1 MQVGSAARLPL
12 IWHQA
17 VLTTTANPKAGRR
30 FGESLSLSQQVILT
44 QVFRG
49 GLELAMPTKVREAP
63 REALTFDDVLLKPGL
78 SDVMPSEVDIR
89 SRLTREISV
98 NIPIVASAMD
108 TVTEAKMAIAMAQAG
123 GVGVIHRNLEPD
135 AQAMQVRQV
144 KKFESGMVVNPLTIR
159 PEATLADALELMRE
173 YGISG
178 VPVVEGGNGGPGKL
192 VGILTNRDVRFAT
205 DASQK
210 VAELMTKDRLITVR
224 EGVGQEEAKRLLH
237 QHRIEKLL
245 VVDASY
251 RCVGLITVKDIEKAV
266 ANPNACK
273 DEQGRLRVA
282 AATTV
287 GDAGFMR
294 TEQLIDA
301 GVDLV
306 VVDTAHG
313 HSKRVLEAVNRIK
326 RLSNAVQVVAG
337 NIATG
342 DGAKALIDAGADAI
356 KVGIGPG
363 SICTTRIVAGVGVPQ
378 LTAIMDTVEAAR
390 ATDTPVIADG
400 GIKYSG
406 DLAKALA
413 AGADCAMV
421 GSLLAGTDETP
432 GEVFLYQGR
441 SYKTYRGM
449 GSVSAMAR
457 GSADRY
463 FQQDIKD
470 TLKLVPE
477 GVEGQ
482 VPYKGTAA
490 TVLHQLA
497 GGLRAAMGYVGAANL
512 TELHE
517 KAEFVR
523 ISGAG
528 LRESHVHDV
537 IVTRESPNYPT
548 RV

>member
-1 MQVGSAARLPL
+1 MAIKTVGNL
-12 IWHQA
+12 
-17 VLTTTANPKAGRR
+17 V
-30 FGESLSLSQQVILT
+30 
-44 QVFRG
+44 
-49 GLELAMPTKVREAP
+49 
-63 REALTFDDVLLKPGL
+63 EALTFDDVLIKPGL
-78 SDVMPSEVDIR
+78 SEVLPSQVDIR
-89 SRLTREISV
+89 SRITRSISV
-98 NIPIVASAMD
+98 NLPIVASAMD
-108 TVTEAKMAIAMAQAG
+108 TVTESQMAIAMAQAG
-123 GVGVIHRNLEPD
+123 GIGVLHRNLEPD
-135 AQAMQVRQV
+135 QQAAQVRQV
-144 KKFESGMVVNPLTIR
+144 KKFESGMVVNPLTIS
-159 PEATLADALELMRE
+159 PDATLADALQMMANNH
-173 YGISG
+173 ISG
-178 VPVVEGGNGGPGKL
+178 IPVVEGGGNGHAGKL
-192 VGILTNRDVRFAT
+192 VGILTNRDVRFA
-205 DASQK
+205 SNPLQQIS
-210 VAELMTKDRLITVR
+210 ELMTKDRLVTVR
-224 EGVGQEEAKRLLH
+224 ENVGQDEAKRLLH

-245 VVDASY
+245 VVDDQY

-287 GDAGFMR
+287 GDKGFER
-294 TEQLIDA
+294 TEALIDA

-313 HSKRVLEAVNRIK
+313 HSKMVLTAVSRIK
-326 RLSNAVQVVAG
+326 KKSNKVQVVAG
-337 NIATG
+337 NVATAE
-342 DGAKALIDAGADAI
+342 GAKALIDSGADAI

-378 LTAIMDTVEAAR
+378 LTAVMDSVEEAKK
-390 ATDTPVIADG
+390 TNTPVIADG

-413 AGADCAMV
+413 AGADVAMV

-449 GSVSAMAR
+449 GSVGAMAR

-482 VPYKGTAA
+482 VPYKGAAA

-497 GGLRAAMGYVGAANL
+497 GGLRAAMGYTGAKTIA
-512 TELHE
+512 EFHE
-517 KAEFVR
+517 KAQFVK
-523 ISGAG
+523 ISNAG

-537 IVTRESPNYPT
+537 LITRESPNYPS

>member
-1 MQVGSAARLPL
+1 MV
-12 IWHQA
+12 
-17 VLTTTANPKAGRR
+17 
-30 FGESLSLSQQVILT
+30 
-44 QVFRG
+44 
-49 GLELAMPTKVREAP
+49 
-63 REALTFDDVLLKPGL
+63 DD
-78 SDVMPSEVDIR
+78 
-89 SRLTREISV
+89 
-98 NIPIVASAMD
+98 
-108 TVTEAKMAIAMAQAG
+108 Q
-123 GVGVIHRNLEPD
+123 
-135 AQAMQVRQV
+135 
-144 KKFESGMVVNPLTIR
+144 
-159 PEATLADALELMRE
+159 
-173 YGISG
+173 
-178 VPVVEGGNGGPGKL
+178 
-192 VGILTNRDVRFAT
+192 
-205 DASQK
+205 
-210 VAELMTKDRLITVR
+210 
-224 EGVGQEEAKRLLH
+224 
-237 QHRIEKLL
+237 
-245 VVDASY
+245 Y

-266 ANPNACK
+266 ANPHACK

-287 GDAGFMR
+287 GDKGFDR
-294 TEQLIDA
+294 TSRLIAA

-313 HSKRVLEAVNRIK
+313 HSRSVLDAVTRIK

-337 NIATG
+337 NIATSE
-342 DGAKALIDAGADAI
+342 GAKALIDAGADAI

-378 LTAIMDTVEAAR
+378 LTAIMDAVEVAQR
-390 ATDTPVIADG
+390 SGTPVIADG

-449 GSVSAMAR
+449 GSVGAMAR

-482 VPYKGTAA
+482 VPYKGAAA
-490 TVLHQLA
+490 TVLHQLS
-497 GGLRAAMGYVGAANL
+497 GGLRAAMGYVGAKTL
-512 TELHE
+512 KELHE

-523 ISGAG
+523 VSGAG
-528 LRESHVHDV
+528 MRESHVHDV
-537 IVTRESPNYPT
+537 TITRETPNYPS